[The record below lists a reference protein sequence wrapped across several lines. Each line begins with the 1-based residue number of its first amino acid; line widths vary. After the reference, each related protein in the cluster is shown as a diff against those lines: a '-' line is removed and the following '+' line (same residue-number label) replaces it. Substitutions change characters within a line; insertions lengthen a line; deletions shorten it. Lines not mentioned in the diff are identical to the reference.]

1 MDNTQD
7 DYKISPPPSHSPL
20 PHTTN
25 PSAPSAPAPATVA
38 TVVVAALAAA
48 ASAWKSG

>member
-7 DYKISPPPSHSPL
+7 DDNISPPLSHSPL

-25 PSAPSAPAPATVA
+25 LSAPAPATVA

-48 ASAWKSG
+48 ASA